1 MTDPQKKE
9 RKLDELLA
17 RFARAVVAYSG
28 GVDSAYLAFRA
39 HRVLGERA
47 LAVTAES
54 ASLSSH
60 QRELA
65 DDFARRYGLR
75 RRIVHS
81 REMTLPEFCANSS
94 SRCFHCKDA
103 LFAQLGE
110 VAREF
115 GADVVL
121 DGLNTDDLDD
131 YRPGRSAAEKHR
143 VRSPLMEVGLA
154 KSEIRALSRMHGL
167 PTADEPASACLA
179 SRIPYGVPITEE
191 ALRIVDRGEETLR
204 GMGFKVFRVRHH
216 EHLVR
221 LEFGPEDLAKALDP
235 AMAARLA
242 SAFKGLSYKYVTLDL
257 EGYRTGSGNEVLSA
271 EEKDRFRS

>member
-1 MTDPQKKE
+1 MTDPREKE

-17 RFARAVVAYSG
+17 RIARAVVAYSG

-65 DDFARRYGLR
+65 DGFARRYGLR
-75 RRIVHS
+75 RRMVHS

-103 LFAQLGE
+103 LFAQLEE

-115 GADVVL
+115 GAVVL
-121 DGLNTDDLDD
+121 DGQNTDDLAD

-143 VRSPLMEVGLA
+143 VRSPLVEAGLA
-154 KSEIRALSRMHGL
+154 KSEIRALSRLHGL

-191 ALRIVDRGEETLR
+191 ALRIVDRGEEALR
-204 GMGFKVFRVRHH
+204 GMGFGIFRVRHH

-221 LEFGPEDLAKALDP
+221 LEFGPEDLTKALDP
-235 AMAARLA
+235 AMAVRFA
-242 SAFKGLSYKYVTLDL
+242 SAFKGLGYTYVTLDL

-271 EEKDRFRS
+271 EEKGRFRS